1 MLQWNSKITAVTL
14 LAVLI
19 AVAALLANFTWAVD
33 NFTW

>member
-1 MLQWNSKITAVTL
+1 MLQWNSKISAVVL

-19 AVAALLANFTWAVD
+19 ALAALLANFTWAVD